1 VITELHLTNFRGFED
16 HVVPLK
22 PFTIVVGRNN
32 AGKSTIVEALRLIS
46 IVVSRFKGELTSIPS
61 RWEFPQNRR
70 GLHPFKNL
78 EINLQSIFHSYGEPP
93 AFIHAQ
99 FSTGEMIEV
108 TITRDEIF
116 ARRIRS
122 RLPRSFTPSGLSRV
136 SILPQVAP
144 VAREERILTEDYVRG
159 ALSSALAPLHFRNQL
174 HLLKEHFPAFKDA
187 AEKTWPGLRIRGL
200 ETTGEIPD
208 PIFLS
213 LFVEDHH
220 FPAEISW
227 MGHGLQMWLQMIW
240 FLSRSEDHETVI
252 LDEPDVYMHAD
263 LQRRLVRFV
272 RNRHQQVII
281 ATHSSEIMAEVLP
294 DNILVVDRSRKRS
307 DFASSLPAVQK
318 VLTGFGSIHNLQ
330 LSRLWSARRFLMVEG
345 EDVVLLKQFQN
356 KLFPETSIPID
367 TIPSTSVGGW
377 GGWNQAVG
385 SDMLLKNAGGDGIVT
400 YSIFDSDYHPTEA
413 IRVRYTEAKQRGLSL
428 HIWHRKEL
436 ENYLLVASA
445 IRRAIN
451 NQLSIGKVGPALS
464 EVEHELEDIAEKL
477 KQEVIDC
484 IATHIQSAD
493 RKLTVATAN
502 QRAREIVSNRWKTH
516 ADRMGVIPGKEAMTR
531 VSRWV
536 QEKYKVSVS
545 GLLIA
550 HHMIGTE
557 LPQEMQEVL
566 TAIEECEAFPERKF
580 DTSKKTDSTY
590 EKQHQQ

>member
-1 VITELHLTNFRGFED
+1 MITELHLTNFRGFED
-16 HVVPLK
+16 HIVPLK

-32 AGKSTIVEALRLIS
+32 AGKSTIAEALRLIS
-46 IVVSRFKGELTSIPS
+46 LVVSRFKGDLADIPA
-61 RWEFPQNRR
+61 RWEFPRNRR
-70 GLHPFKNL
+70 GPHPFKNL
-78 EINLQSIFHSYGEPP
+78 EINLQSVFHLYGEPP
-93 AFIHAQ
+93 AFVRAK
-99 FSTGEMIEV
+99 FSTGDIVEV
-108 TITRDEIF
+108 TITHHEII
-116 ARRIRS
+116 ARRARS
-122 RLPRSFTPSGLSRV
+122 RVPRGATYSGLSRV

-144 VAREERILTEDYVRG
+144 VAREERLLTEEYVRG

-174 HLLKEHFPAFKDA
+174 HLLKESFPAFKAA

-200 ETTGEIPD
+200 ETTGHIPD

-213 LFVEDHH
+213 LYVEDHH
-220 FPAEISW
+220 FPAEIAW

-240 FLSRSEDHETVI
+240 FLSRAEDHETVI

-294 DNILVVDRSRKRS
+294 DNILVVDRSRRQS
-307 DFASSLPAVQK
+307 AFASSLPAVQK
-318 VLTGFGSIHNLQ
+318 VLTGFGSVHNLQ

-345 EDVVLLKQFQN
+345 EDVALLKQFQN

-367 TIPSTSVGGW
+367 TIPAISVGGW
-377 GGWNQAVG
+377 GGWDQAVG

-400 YSIFDSDYHPTEA
+400 YSIFDSDYHPIEA
-413 IRVRYTEAKQRGLSL
+413 IRIRYAEAKQRGLCL

-436 ENYLLVASA
+436 ENYLFVASA
-445 IRRAIN
+445 IRRAISS
-451 NQLSIGKVGPALS
+451 QLSNGGVGPALD
-464 EVEHELEDIAEKL
+464 EVEQKLEAIAEEL

-484 IATHIQSAD
+484 VATHIQSAE
-493 RKLTVATAN
+493 RRLTVATAN

-516 ADRMGVIPGKEAMTR
+516 DDRMGVIPGKEAMSR

-536 QEKYKVSVS
+536 QENYKVSVS

-550 HHMIGTE
+550 HHMIAAE
-557 LPQEMQEVL
+557 LPQELREVL

-580 DTSKKTDSTY
+580 DDPRK
-590 EKQHQQ
+590 